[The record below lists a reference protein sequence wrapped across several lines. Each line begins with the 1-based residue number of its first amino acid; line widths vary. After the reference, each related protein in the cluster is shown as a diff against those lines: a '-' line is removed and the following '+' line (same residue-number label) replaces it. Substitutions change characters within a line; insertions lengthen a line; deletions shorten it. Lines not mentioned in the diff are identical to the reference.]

1 MFKPLSKKEIRDIV
15 ILQIDYLKAMLAEND
30 ITIELT
36 NYAIDA
42 LSELGYDPQYGARPL
57 KRVIQKN
64 ILNNLSKMILSD
76 KLTKDGEITI
86 DIIDDNFVFYNKKE
100 H

>member
-1 MFKPLSKKEIRDIV
+1 
-15 ILQIDYLKAMLAEND
+15 
-30 ITIELT
+30 
-36 NYAIDA
+36 
-42 LSELGYDPQYGARPL
+42 
-57 KRVIQKN
+57 
-64 ILNNLSKMILSD
+64 MILSD